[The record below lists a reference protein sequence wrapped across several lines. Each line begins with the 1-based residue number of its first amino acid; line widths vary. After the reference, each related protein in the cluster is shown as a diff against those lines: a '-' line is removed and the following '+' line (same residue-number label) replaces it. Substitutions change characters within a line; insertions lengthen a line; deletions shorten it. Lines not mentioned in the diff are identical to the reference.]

1 MGCHRAEFP
10 QTDGPGNGDEEQRPG
25 RNEVPG
31 RKGTIA
37 VLKSFTTT
45 RSESSLRESKED
57 SDRPLTAD
65 SRRSLVLREKGVI
78 PKTLV

>member
-1 MGCHRAEFP
+1 
-10 QTDGPGNGDEEQRPG
+10 
-25 RNEVPG
+25 
-31 RKGTIA
+31 
-37 VLKSFTTT
+37 LKSVTTT
-45 RSESSLRESKED
+45 RSESSLRGSKED